1 MQLQYIITTLTNSKP
16 SNDMIRLKLQNAGE
30 LLNANNLNECA
41 SQLNVAPN
49 NFKLLFSQK

>member
-16 SNDMIRLKLQNAGE
+16 SSDMTRLKLQNAGE

-41 SQLNVAPN
+41 TLLNVH
-49 NFKLLFSQK
+49 